1 MTYEEITFEK
11 EERVA
16 IITFNRP
23 DKLNALSPRLRVDI
37 AQAIDAV
44 SDDEETRVVVVTGA
58 GRGFCSGADLSIG
71 GSNNPADLGLGE
83 RHRLDPVGWLCIR
96 IHHLHKPT
104 IAAVNGVAAGA
115 GLSLALACD
124 MRIASETARFG
135 SIFVKRGLVP
145 DNGSTYFLPKLVG
158 VAKACELMF
167 VGDFID
173 AKEAERIGMVNGT
186 VPPDQLMPVTM
197 DLAIKIAKGPPL
209 AIQLTKRAIYK
220 GLTRDLTSQV
230 EYEAYTQA
238 IAGAT
243 EDAKEG
249 VRAFIEKR
257 EPEFKGK

>member
-1 MTYEEITFEK
+1 MIYEEIAFEK
-11 EERVA
+11 EKGVA

-37 AQAIDAV
+37 ARAIDDV
-44 SDDEETRVVVVTGA
+44 SDDEETRVLVITGA
-58 GRGFCSGADLSIG
+58 GRGFCSGADLSVRS
-71 GSNNPADLGLGE
+71 SNNPADLGLGE
-83 RHRLDPVGWLCIR
+83 RYRLDPVGWLCIR
-96 IHHLHKPT
+96 IHNLHKPT

-167 VGDFID
+167 IGDLID
-173 AKEAERIGMVNGT
+173 AKEAERIGMVNAI
-186 VPPDQLMPVTM
+186 VPPDELMPMTM
-197 DLAIKIAKGPPL
+197 DLATKIAKGPPL
-209 AIQLTKRAIYK
+209 TIQLTKRAIYK

-230 EYEAYTQA
+230 EYEAYSQA

-243 EDAKEG
+243 EDAEEG
-249 VRAFIEKR
+249 VRAFMEKR
-257 EPEFKGK
+257 EPEFKGR

>member
-1 MTYEEITFEK
+1 MIYEEIAFEK
-11 EERVA
+11 EKGVA

-37 AQAIDAV
+37 ARAIDDV
-44 SDDEETRVVVVTGA
+44 SDDEETRVLVITGA
-58 GRGFCSGADLSIG
+58 GRGFCSGADLSVRS
-71 GSNNPADLGLGE
+71 SNNPADLGLGE
-83 RHRLDPVGWLCIR
+83 RYRLDPVGWLCIR
-96 IHHLHKPT
+96 IHNLHKPT

-167 VGDFID
+167 IGELID
-173 AKEAERIGMVNGT
+173 AKEAERIGMVNAI
-186 VPPDQLMPVTM
+186 VPPDELMPMTM
-197 DLAIKIAKGPPL
+197 DLATKIAKGPPL

-230 EYEAYTQA
+230 EYEAYSQA
-238 IAGAT
+238 IAGTT
-243 EDAKEG
+243 EDAEEG
-249 VRAFIEKR
+249 VRAFMEKR
-257 EPEFKGK
+257 EPEFKGR